1 MKQTARNIII
11 AVLALLLM
19 FSLCSCAAE
28 EAPPPEK
35 TPPVLAATP
44 SPEPETPLGRWLNRA
59 DIRYNMEYED
69 FNDYWCL
76 LCDEY
81 FGEDMHKLL
90 DAISLCKNAN
100 YDIES
105 YNKQLQKKRIDYK
118 RQDSKDWHFE
128 IVSHSEEA
136 LGEQACKNFS
146 DELQSIHDLI
156 YGVVSKSPY
165 WSEYDWADFAES
177 MGCDVENVKTII
189 DCYSAIADACSG
201 VQVTSAVAIELTVKF
216 SDGSTVTDSTTLY
229 EINGEYVSTELID
242 AASLLIQ
249 LIYF

>member
-1 MKQTARNIII
+1 MKKTARNIIT
-11 AVLALLLM
+11 AVIALLLM

-28 EAPPPEK
+28 
-35 TPPVLAATP
+35 TPPAEETAPVLEATP
-44 SPEPETPLGRWLNRA
+44 SPEPETPLSRWLNRA
-59 DIRYNMEYED
+59 ETRYNMEYED

-90 DAISLCKNAN
+90 DAISLCENAN
-100 YDIES
+100 YDAES
-105 YNKQLQKKRIDYK
+105 YNKQIQKKRIDYK
-118 RQDSKDWHFE
+118 RQDTKDWHFE

-156 YGVVSKSPY
+156 YSVVSKAPH

-177 MGCDVENVKTII
+177 MGCDVETVKSII
-189 DCYSAIADACSG
+189 ESYGAIADACNE
-201 VQVTSAVAIELTVKF
+201 VKVTSATAIELTVKF